1 MDIEIGENMEI
12 RKLLFVTKFEDL
24 CYDALNSLLA
34 LRNAALEHV
43 IFLNVIEREKV
54 AMKRGS
60 GYLKEEEVKLKE
72 TANIRFIDWAENLF
86 EMGMEVG
93 AYIEV
98 STLIPEILK
107 VVKRESPDLIVI
119 GHSYKGA
126 MKQLYAGSDVSELIR
141 RTEVPVLVFKHMR
154 EDNIVPEKLFERPL
168 LATNWS
174 DTGKKMVEY
183 IKGFKNVI
191 GELHIMHVVKES
203 TLKSPSAHDVQKVR
217 KAERKRLDALC
228 DEFESMGINARP
240 HVYAG
245 DPQKEIEKAA
255 KEYQASMIILGSSDK
270 AAILERWVGSISK
283 NIADKSAFPC
293 LLIPGKKNS

>member
-1 MDIEIGENMEI
+1 MKIK
-12 RKLLFVTKFEDL
+12 KLLFVTKFEDL
-24 CYDALNSLLA
+24 CYDALNSLLE
-34 LRNAALEHV
+34 LRKAALEHV
-43 IFLNVIEREKV
+43 VFLNVIERDKV
-54 AMKRGS
+54 AMKRGA

-107 VVKRESPDLIVI
+107 VIEKESPDLIVI
-119 GHSYKGA
+119 GRSHKSTLE
-126 MKQLYAGSDVSELIR
+126 QLYSGSDVSELVR
-141 RTEVPVLVFKHMR
+141 RTRIPILIFKHMA
-154 EDNIVPEKLFERPL
+154 EDKIVPEKLFERPL

-174 DTGKKMVEY
+174 ETGAGMVEY
-183 IKGFKNVI
+183 IKGMKNVI
-191 GELHIMHVVKES
+191 GEMHVIHVVKDS
-203 TLKSPSAHDVQKVR
+203 ALKSPNAHEVQKVR
-217 KAERKRLDALC
+217 KSERKKLDTLC
-228 DEFESMGINARP
+228 NELEDLGIKARS
-240 HVYAG
+240 HVYVG

-283 NIADKSAFPC
+283 NIADDSIFPC
-293 LLIPGKKNS
+293 LIIPGKK